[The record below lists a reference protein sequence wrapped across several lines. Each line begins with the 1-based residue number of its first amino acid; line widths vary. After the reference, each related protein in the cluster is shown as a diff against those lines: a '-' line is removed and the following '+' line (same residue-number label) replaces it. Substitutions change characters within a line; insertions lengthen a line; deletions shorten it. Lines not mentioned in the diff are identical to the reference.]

1 MSLFDDSNLLAYN
14 SNSYKIK
21 DNSKTIYENFIPI
34 DSNIESDFAKDCEY
48 RQEVIYFFKLPSW
61 FKIPTPIGNY
71 NPDWAVL
78 LEKDKKIYFIAE
90 IKGRDNTTKDFRLSD
105 LEKNKISCAQKNYE
119 VFDGLEYKV
128 VSKLEEL
135 IK

>member
-78 LEKDKKIYFIAE
+78 LEKDKKI
-90 IKGRDNTTKDFRLSD
+90 S
-105 LEKNKISCAQKNYE
+105 NK
-119 VFDGLEYKV
+119 
-128 VSKLEEL
+128 
-135 IK
+135 